1 MILMIKKWIL
11 MVGLIV
17 VVIIPA
23 INLIINAGHIDGL
36 VVDHTATNA
45 IGAMGLLMIKE
56 LAIAAITFFVLI
68 LAVKLIT
75 RTAGKSENEESNDE
89 TK

>member
-1 MILMIKKWIL
+1 MLKKLILT
-11 MVGLIV
+11 VGLVVLVIFPIV
-17 VVIIPA
+17 S
-23 INLIINAGHIDGL
+23 LILTNGHIDGL
-36 VVDHTATNA
+36 PVDHTATNA

-68 LAVKLIT
+68 LAVKLIV
-75 RTAGKSENEESNDE
+75 RTANKTENEESNDE